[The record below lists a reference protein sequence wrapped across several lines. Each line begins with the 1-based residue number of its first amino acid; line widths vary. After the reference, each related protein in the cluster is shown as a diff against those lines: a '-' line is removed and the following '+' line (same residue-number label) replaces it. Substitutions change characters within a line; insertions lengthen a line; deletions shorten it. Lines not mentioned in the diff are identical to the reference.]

1 MAVSPSI
8 IDVRPKAIAVGNAG
22 PAAEASHTGSD
33 GELGQQ
39 IVEGLS
45 APAGQKTMPTMLL
58 YDERGLQ
65 LYDAITTEAP
75 EYYLFAAEEDI
86 LQRHSKDIA
95 QAMHVRSD
103 SVVPGETIL
112 ELGAGALRKTSHIL
126 GALST
131 LVSSSS
137 STPPI
142 TYYALDLE
150 KRELERTLNELSNS
164 EVGKRV
170 SGKIQLK
177 GMHGTYDS
185 GLKFVEEGGLH
196 TTNLFSEGLDLE
208 RFRVRDGDAFNDRDL
223 SPGDYSSGSSS
234 SRSHSPSRGTD
245 ATALTP
251 DVYQAPLHMMFLGS
265 SLGNF
270 KRGEDAAFLR
280 SLPLRPGS
288 GDTLLIGLDHNSDKA
303 DIELAYNDPQGHTR
317 EFILNGL
324 KAAGSVL
331 GDETL
336 FDRENWEY
344 VNQYNEAEHRHEAYY
359 KCKRDHS
366 IKLVAD
372 KPAQSFL
379 KGETVRIEVSQK
391 FSEEDTV
398 KLFTDAQLRPIQ
410 RWTDSS
416 ARYSLWL
423 LERPPF
429 MFPIQPTPSAVVGTE
444 TRFGVPSVQDW
455 QDMWAAWDF
464 ITLRMIPPSM
474 LFQKP
479 IDLRHI
485 CLFYL
490 GHIPTFLDIHLSRL
504 LGEPHTKPVH
514 FKEIFERGIDPNVDD
529 PTQCH
534 SHSEVP
540 QCDEE
545 WPTLSTIIAFRNAVR
560 DRLLGVYDDIESG
573 KLTLTRK
580 IARVLH
586 MTLEHEGLH
595 AETLLYM
602 LIQRAG
608 SGTIPPPDF
617 TPPPWASLAQ
627 TWNAMPKPSS
637 PTVTMGPATVTL
649 GHDDIESEDKHPEKA
664 TDVKGHEFGW
674 DNESPQRSEEVKEF
688 RISWRPVTNGEFY
701 AFYTSDGKSDVTL
714 PASWVEID
722 GEIQVR
728 TLYGPVPI
736 KVALDWPLLT
746 CYDNLSKYATVKGG
760 RLPTEA
766 ELRLFYDKFEC
777 GYEGGANTGFRN
789 WHPVPATTGAG
800 RGGGKG
806 HNGGVWEWT
815 STLFDKYDGFEP
827 SALYPGY
834 SADFFDGHHQVVI
847 GGSYATIPRIA
858 DRRSVRNWYQRNYAF
873 PWVGGR
879 VAYDI

>member
-1 MAVSPSI
+1 MATAPTI
-8 IDVRPKAIAVGNAG
+8 IDVRPA
-22 PAAEASHTGSD
+22 PEMPETGS
-33 GELGQQ
+33 GSNAELVKE
-39 IVEGLS
+39 IIESLS
-45 APAGQKTMPTMLL
+45 APTGQKTMPTMLL

-65 LYDAITTEAP
+65 LYDAITTEVP
-75 EYYLFAAEEDI
+75 EYYLFAAEEEI
-86 LQRHSKDIA
+86 LRHHSEDIA
-95 QAMHVRSD
+95 KVMHVRLGT
-103 SVVPGETIL
+103 VIPGETVL

-131 LVSSSS
+131 LVPSASSP
-137 STPPI
+137 PPI

-150 KRELERTLNELSNS
+150 RKELERTLNELSGS

-170 SGKIQLK
+170 SGKIELK
-177 GMHGTYDS
+177 GMHATYDS
-185 GLKFVEEGGLH
+185 GLKFVAEGGLH
-196 TTNLFSEGLDLE
+196 TTQLPSAGLDLE
-208 RFRVRDGDAFNDRDL
+208 RYRVKDRDVFDDDHDL
-223 SPGDYSSGSSS
+223 SPSVDSYGSSS
-234 SRSHSPSRGTD
+234 SRSHSFSRGTD

-288 GDTLLIGLDHNSDKA
+288 GDTLLIGLDHNDDKA

-317 EFILNGL
+317 EFIMNGL
-324 KAAGSVL
+324 KAAGNVL
-331 GDETL
+331 GDEAL

-344 VNQYNEAEHRHEAYY
+344 ANQYNEAEHRHEAFY

-372 KPAQSFL
+372 APAQSFL
-379 KGETVRIEVSQK
+379 KGEMVRIEVSQK
-391 FSEEDTV
+391 FSEEYTLR
-398 KLFTDAQLRPIQ
+398 LFTEAQLRPIQ
-410 RWTDSS
+410 HWTDSS
-416 ARYSLWL
+416 LRYSLWL

-429 MFPIQPTPSAVVGTE
+429 MFPIPPTPSTIAGTE
-444 TRFGVPSVQDW
+444 TRSGVPSVQDW
-455 QDMWAAWDF
+455 NNMWAAWDF
-464 ITLRMIPPSM
+464 ITLKMIPPSM

-514 FKEIFERGIDPNVDD
+514 FKDIFERGIDPNVDD

-534 SHSEVP
+534 DHSEVP
-540 QCDEE
+540 QSDEE
-545 WPTLSTIIAFRNAVR
+545 WPTLSTILAFRNAVR
-560 DRLLGVYDDIESG
+560 DRLLRVYDDIESG
-573 KLTLTRK
+573 KMALTRK
-580 IARVLH
+580 VARVLH

-617 TPPPWASLAQ
+617 TPPPWESLAQ
-627 TWNAMPKPSS
+627 TWNALPKPAS
-637 PTVTMGPATVTL
+637 PTVTLGPATVTL
-649 GHDDIESEDKHPEKA
+649 GHDDVESEDEDPSKKM
-664 TDVKGHEFGW
+664 DVKGHEFGW
-674 DNESPQRSEEVKEF
+674 DNESPKREEEVKEF

-701 AFYTSDGKSDVTL
+701 AFYTNDGKGEVTL

-728 TLYGPVPI
+728 TLYGPVPMKI
-736 KVALDWPLLT
+736 ALDWPLLT

-766 ELRLFYDKFEC
+766 ELRLFYEKFEC

-789 WHPVPATTGAG
+789 WHPIPATTGGG
-800 RGGGKG
+800 RAGGKG

-815 STLFDKYDGFEP
+815 STLFDKYDGFEK

-834 SADFFDGHHQVVI
+834 SADFFDGHHQVVL

-858 DRRSVRNWYQRNYAF
+858 DRRSVRNWYQRNYPF

-879 VAYDI
+879 IAYDV